1 VKCPYCAEQ
10 IQDAALLC
18 RFCGARRSGEVWS
31 APEVPAVRRKS
42 NLTKSNATIALT
54 GWLLL
59 LSGVW
64 AVLSLSAPVAL
75 FGAARTGFVAVLYNG
90 TFAALF
96 AATGAALIWRKPW
109 ALRVTLATSLLYTLD
124 KLELI
129 FDPAAREL
137 ALGESASMVG
147 DFAPIVQQAL
157 VLAGLFFLAGWWGF
171 VVYLYFKRDYFH
183 PGPTS
188 R

>member
-10 IQDAALLC
+10 IQDEALLC
-18 RFCGARRSGEVWS
+18 RFCGARRSGDVWS
-31 APEVPAVRRKS
+31 APEAPARRSKS
-42 NLTKSNATIALT
+42 KATQSNATIALT

-64 AVLSLSAPVAL
+64 SLLSLTTPVAL
-75 FGAARTGFVAVLYNG
+75 FGAARSGFVAVLYNG
-90 TFAALF
+90 GFAALF
-96 AATGAALIWRKPW
+96 VATGAALIQRKPW

-147 DFAPIVQQAL
+147 EFAPLVQQGL
-157 VLAGLFFLAGWWGF
+157 VLAGLLFLAGWWGF
-171 VVYLYFKRDYFH
+171 VAYLYFKRDYFQS
-183 PGPTS
+183 PS